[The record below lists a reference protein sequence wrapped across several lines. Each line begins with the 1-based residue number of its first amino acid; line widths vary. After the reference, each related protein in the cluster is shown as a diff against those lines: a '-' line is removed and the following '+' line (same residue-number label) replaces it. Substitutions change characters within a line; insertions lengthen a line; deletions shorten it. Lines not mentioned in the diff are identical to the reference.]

1 MDDLIKALTILRKY
15 GNPKHPTHCEHD
27 VLYVFIDY
35 DSVSDE
41 DKDTLDDLGFIEN
54 SEGGEGFMSYRFGSA

>member
-15 GNPKHPTHCEHD
+15 GNPSYPTQCEHD

-41 DKDTLDDLGFIEN
+41 DKETLDGLGFIKN
-54 SEGGEGFMSYRFGSA
+54 TDGGQGFMSFKYGG